1 MGISFGTARLLRY
14 VVASAAKFSESA
26 VVYVSPDRFS
36 FKAIDPSKSA
46 LLVLTI
52 PREVALQY
60 DVSSEQQ
67 LAVNLE
73 DLAKVFRSAEKDDS
87 VTINWTESSI
97 EVSFER
103 KGFSRVFTLPLASVF
118 EEVPEI
124 EVEYP
129 NTYVVRPTELYEA
142 LNGLKDVG
150 DVLRV
155 EGDEDSVKLRAES
168 ELGEAEVTLSRER
181 GSLEEAEVNQPG
193 FSVAY
198 TMELV
203 QHIRQLVKLAER
215 TSLRVGPEL
224 PLYLR
229 MESHGCTI
237 DYYVAPRAE

>member
-1 MGISFGTARLLRY
+1 MSISFGTARLLRY
-14 VVASAAKFSESA
+14 IVASAAKFSESA
-26 VVYVSPDRFS
+26 VIYVSPDRFT

-46 LLVLTI
+46 LLVFTI

-60 DVSSEQQ
+60 DVESEQQ

-87 VTINWTESSI
+87 VTLSWTEASLT
-97 EVSFER
+97 VSFER
-103 KGFSRVFTLPLASVF
+103 KGFSRVFTLPLASVL
-118 EEVPEI
+118 EEVPEV

-129 NTYVVRPTELYEA
+129 NTYVIRPSELYEA
-142 LNGLKDVG
+142 LSGLKDVG

-155 EGDEDSVKLRAES
+155 EGDADSVRLRAES
-168 ELGEAEVTLSRER
+168 ELGEAEITLSRER

-203 QHIRQLVKLAER
+203 QHVRPVVKVAER
-215 TSLRVGPEL
+215 TSLKVGSEL

-229 MESHGCTI
+229 MESHGSSV
-237 DYYVAPRAE
+237 DFYVAPRAE

>member
-1 MGISFGTARLLRY
+1 
-14 VVASAAKFSESA
+14 
-26 VVYVSPDRFS
+26 
-36 FKAIDPSKSA
+36 
-46 LLVLTI
+46 
-52 PREVALQY
+52 
-60 DVSSEQQ
+60 
-67 LAVNLE
+67 
-73 DLAKVFRSAEKDDS
+73 
-87 VTINWTESSI
+87 
-97 EVSFER
+97 VSFER

-129 NTYVVRPTELYEA
+129 NTYVIRPTELYEA